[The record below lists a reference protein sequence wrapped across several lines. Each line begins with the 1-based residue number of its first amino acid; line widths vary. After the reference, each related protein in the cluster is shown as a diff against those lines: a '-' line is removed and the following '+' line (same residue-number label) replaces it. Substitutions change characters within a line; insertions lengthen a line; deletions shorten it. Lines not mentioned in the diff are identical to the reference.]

1 MGGLEDVGHDVLEL
15 GVDFFK
21 GPGLHTGVLS
31 HFELAGGHAA
41 RVGALA
47 GPEGEPG
54 LKEGFHRFGGGGH
67 VGAFAYEDT
76 AVLDEVGRVGAA
88 DFVLRGAREGELA
101 GHVPH
106 GMLIFGVFLRGD
118 ILGVF
123 AELGVACEGRALD
136 FLDLLE
142 GVEVDAGGVVDTA
155 ARVAGGHGF
164 GTELVQL
171 FDGVDSHVAGAGHG
185 AGGAFQIHVAGLE
198 HVGGKVDAAVPGGFL
213 AGQRAAPFEALAGEH
228 AFKAGGQALVLAEH
242 VADFAGSHADVSG
255 GHVDGAADVAE
266 GFRHEGLAETHDFG
280 VGLALGI
287 EVAAALGAADGEAAQ
302 AVLEDLFKTE
312 EFQDAQVDAGVEAEA
327 ALVGAEGG
335 VELDAVAAVH
345 LHAALVVRPCHAEH
359 DLAFGFDDAFEN
371 AVLLVLGVLQKKRF
385 QRVEDFFQRLNELR
399 LVGVALLHTADNFLH
414 VARSHDV
421 SSLAGTPP
429 FLRGRELLF

>member
-1 MGGLEDVGHDVLEL
+1 M
-15 GVDFFK
+15 
-21 GPGLHTGVLS
+21 
-31 HFELAGGHAA
+31 
-41 RVGALA
+41 
-47 GPEGEPG
+47 
-54 LKEGFHRFGGGGH
+54 
-67 VGAFAYEDT
+67 
-76 AVLDEVGRVGAA
+76 
-88 DFVLRGAREGELA
+88 
-101 GHVPH
+101 
-106 GMLIFGVFLRGD
+106 
-118 ILGVF
+118 
-123 AELGVACEGRALD
+123 
-136 FLDLLE
+136 
-142 GVEVDAGGVVDTA
+142 
-155 ARVAGGHGF
+155 
-164 GTELVQL
+164 
-171 FDGVDSHVAGAGHG
+171 
-185 AGGAFQIHVAGLE
+185 
-198 HVGGKVDAAVPGGFL
+198 
-213 AGQRAAPFEALAGEH
+213 
-228 AFKAGGQALVLAEH
+228 
-242 VADFAGSHADVSG
+242 
-255 GHVDGAADVAE
+255 
-266 GFRHEGLAETHDFG
+266 AETHDFG
-280 VGLALGI
+280 VGLTLGI